1 MYRYINEQKI
11 MIVWRD
17 FKSFLK
23 MIIIDIRGFLKDR
36 FRDLFRDFFRD
47 LFNKIK
53 VIFSGNVQ
61 WSLCSHIFL

>member
-1 MYRYINEQKI
+1 

-47 LFNKIK
+47 LFLKDK
-53 VIFSGNVQ
+53 KKMKRLDYVPLFYL
-61 WSLCSHIFL
+61 W